1 MVSLT
6 AKPLARTV
14 TSAGRV
20 WQLVSWPSS
29 VSEPCVPP
37 ALIMTSMPEP
47 RTMVSPSNGGLN
59 RPDSSTTVSAG
70 NPVSVTC
77 QTYGFAPVHQL

>member
-1 MVSLT
+1 MVSPT

-14 TSAGRV
+14 ASAGRV

-70 NPVSVTC
+70 ESRERDVPDVRVH
-77 QTYGFAPVHQL
+77 PVHQL